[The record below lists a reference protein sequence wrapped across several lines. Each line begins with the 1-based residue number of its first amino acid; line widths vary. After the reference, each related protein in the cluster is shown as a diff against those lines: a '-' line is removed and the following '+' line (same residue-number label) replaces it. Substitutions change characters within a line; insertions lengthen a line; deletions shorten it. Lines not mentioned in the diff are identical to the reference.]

1 MSFSIEE
8 LSKRL
13 KEYRINYPM
22 TQQEMA
28 DKSGLSV
35 RSITRFENCGDISLS
50 NFIKLLSAL
59 NLSDK
64 LDLIVPDQSRRPSYY
79 LEAEHPRKRAVSA
92 NKRKTNR
99 QFKWGD
105 EIK

>member
-28 DKSGLSV
+28 DISGLSV
-35 RSITRFENCGDISLS
+35 RSITRFENCGNISLS
-50 NFIKLLSAL
+50 NFIKLLGAL

-64 LDLIVPDQSRRPSYY
+64 LDLLIPDQSRRPSYY
-79 LEAEHPRKRAVSA
+79 LETERRRKRAVSA
-92 NKRKTNR
+92 DKRKVNTSSTP
-99 QFKWGD
+99 
-105 EIK
+105 